1 MRATKRVKCH
11 EGKTYEKQLG
21 HLFCS
26 VQSGE
31 AEGRIH
37 GGNRQKLE
45 YSSAQMSASTSL
57 QRG

>member
-37 GGNRQKLE
+37 GENRQKLE

-57 QRG
+57 Q